1 MEFIASG
8 TTSTCS
14 VVLPSEMEIDTTS
27 WDFVSAR
34 GSIVDVEAFLRRPDT
49 ILFGRGALDLS
60 KIAWR
65 MKDPASYKVLM
76 GVMEEKWIVPER
88 NDRSSA
94 AWELWSYTVLHGDF
108 SNDRLGRFVQST
120 SFVRDLA
127 SPSLFVPGY
136 YSSSSSDNNGM
147 QQLWDLADLSEHL
160 EYSPLVNARAHQL
173 GPERKIMNA
182 QLSERYTRFIS
193 DLAFSPPRA
202 DTLAT
207 RLAVVYY
214 WLALDRVT
222 EAMELFHSLPAPVP
236 SRGGGGGGGESKAQ
250 ESAAETPEC
259 WLQWSYMKC
268 YCLFLSGSDEDLT
281 EAAALASTFSAF
293 PIRHWRRRFAQVV
306 SQVREARAGAGDVEE
321 DADGND
327 VIAADEGPGGAQAR
341 REKDMSSASRSSP
354 SVQASLEGDGSSG
367 SIVIRH
373 SNLED
378 SELRVNYFL
387 MDIEFL
393 FSANPF
399 VGGGGGGGAGGQQ
412 KQQQQQFSFV
422 RPNYSKAVP
431 ANESVELVGHA
442 DMQSEIV
449 VSPPMEI
456 QGGDKDYIAEVV
468 GRGIRAVVPVFRS
481 RMSVNITETTGRLRV
496 TLKGKSA
503 PRCYVKVYSE
513 DQQNKVQFYK
523 DGYTD
528 IRGCFD
534 YVSLDTDQLLGVKR
548 FAILVSSADAG
559 ALVKECRPPGA
570 AVKPVRY

>member
-1 MEFIASG
+1 MEFVASG
-8 TTSTCS
+8 DASVCS
-14 VVLPSEMEIDTTS
+14 VVLPSEMEIDTSS

-34 GSIVDVEAFLRRPDT
+34 GSLEDVETFLRSPGT

-65 MKDPASYKVLM
+65 MKDPDSYKVLM
-76 GVMEEKWIVPER
+76 SLLEEKWIIPEQNNR
-88 NDRSSA
+88 NSA
-94 AWELWSYTVLHGDF
+94 TWKLWSYTVFHGDF
-108 SNDRLGRFVQST
+108 SKDRLGRFVQST
-120 SFVRDLA
+120 AFVRDLA
-127 SPSLFVPGY
+127 RPSLFLPGY
-136 YSSSSSDNNGM
+136 NSGNDNSRM

-202 DTLAT
+202 GALAS

-222 EAMELFHSLPAPVP
+222 EAMELFHSLPAPAH
-236 SRGGGGGGGESKAQ
+236 GGGKGGGGGESKDPNG
-250 ESAAETPEC
+250 SDETPEC

-268 YCLFLSGSDEDLT
+268 YCLFLSGSDDDLT
-281 EAAALASTFSAF
+281 EAAALASTFEGF

-306 SQVREARAGAGDVEE
+306 SQVKEARADAGDTEHPDDGAVTAVE
-321 DADGND
+321 
-327 VIAADEGPGGAQAR
+327 EGPGGAQAR
-341 REKDMSSASRSSP
+341 REKDLSSASRSSP
-354 SVQASLEGDGSSG
+354 SMQASLEGDGSSG
-367 SIVIRH
+367 SIVVRH
-373 SNLED
+373 SNMED
-378 SELRVNYFL
+378 SELCVNYFL

-399 VGGGGGGGAGGQQ
+399 VGGGRASGGGQQ
-412 KQQQQQFSFV
+412 KQQHQQFSFV
-422 RPNYSKAVP
+422 RPNYSKAVL
-431 ANESVELVGHA
+431 ATESVELVGHA
-442 DMQSEIV
+442 GAQSEII
-449 VSPPMEI
+449 VSPPEEI
-456 QGGDKDYIAEVV
+456 QGGDNDYIAEVV
-468 GRGIRAVVPVFRS
+468 GKGIRAVVPVFRS
-481 RMSVNITETTGRLRV
+481 RMSVNITETTGRLRA
-496 TLKGKSA
+496 TMKGKSA

-513 DQQNKVQFYK
+513 DKQSRVRFYK

-534 YVSLDTDQLLGVKR
+534 YVSLDTDQLIGVKR

-559 ALVKECRPPGA
+559 ALVKECLPPAAASGA
-570 AVKPVRY
+570 ASGLHF